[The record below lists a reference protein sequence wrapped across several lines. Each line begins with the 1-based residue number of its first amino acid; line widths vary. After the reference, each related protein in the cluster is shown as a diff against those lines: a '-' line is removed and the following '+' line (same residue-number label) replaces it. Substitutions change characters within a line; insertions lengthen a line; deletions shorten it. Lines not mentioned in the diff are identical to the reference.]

1 MAKVKTSRVKAGK
14 KRTVRSAGADRATRS
29 AQTARR
35 KAIVKDLEEKA
46 RQLRAHILVSIF
58 AAGSGHPGG
67 SLSVAD
73 ITAVLFGYVAKLN
86 PWKRTAPDRDRIFF
100 SAGHKAPALYAGL
113 ALAGYHPMH
122 AIHTLRRFD
131 SMFQGHPHSLKCPG
145 VEISSGSLGQGL
157 GVSVGAALGLRLSEY
172 SAHVYCIMGDGEQQE
187 GSVWEAA
194 MSAGHYK
201 LDNLTAFVDCNGLQI
216 DGKVEDVMDI
226 RPLGA
231 KYRAFGWNV
240 IECDGHDVAELLEAC
255 DKALAT
261 KGKPTVILARTVKG
275 KGVSFMENEAGWHG
289 KSIGSRE
296 QLDKALSDVL
306 KSGVYTKETV
316 DAWLAEAEE
325 FSVGKTRSIESG
337 FPAEPGYWWNEA
349 ADMKVDM
356 HPTRQGFGKAL
367 AGMGCDERIVTIHVD
382 ISNSICIDQF
392 EKDCPDRKKRVFSL
406 GIAEQNMLQVAA
418 GLANTGRIPVTGDY
432 GVFACGRAWDQ
443 LRTTLCYPAMN
454 VKIAGAHAGIS
465 VGPDGA
471 THQALEEISLLA
483 QLPNMTLLV
492 PSDIVETEKLTK
504 MGVLDVNG
512 PVYIRFAREATPV
525 IGGPATPCV
534 LGKATVIRFRG
545 RAPRFIDAF
554 QTVLASD
561 HGNEKENVA
570 LIACG
575 PMVPEA
581 MRAAWILKEKYGVES
596 RVVNIS
602 TVKPLDEE
610 AIRRAVSEI
619 GLIVTAEEHQVGGF
633 GNLVAGA
640 AARLKR
646 DNDPLRMAMVGVAD
660 RFGESGKPWEL
671 MKAFGL
677 TAEYIVVKALE
688 LLRS

>member
-1 MAKVKTSRVKAGK
+1 MGKLKKTSKAGK
-14 KRTVRSAGADRATRS
+14 SKGKKLSASHERVRREAHA
-29 AQTARR
+29 ARR
-35 KAIVKDLEEKA
+35 RAIVRDLEEKA
-46 RQLRAHILVSIF
+46 RQLRAHVLISIF

-73 ITAVLFGYVAKLN
+73 IATVLFGYVARLN
-86 PWKRTAPDRDRIFF
+86 PWKRSSPDRDRIFF

-131 SMFQGHPHSLKCPG
+131 SIFQGHPHSLKCPG

-157 GVSVGAALGLRLSEY
+157 GVAVGAALGLRLSE
-172 SAHVYCIMGDGEQQE
+172 SRARVYCVMGDGEQQE

-194 MSAGHYK
+194 MAAGHYK

-216 DGKVEDVMDI
+216 DGKVENVMNI
-226 RPLGA
+226 HPLGS

-240 IECDGHDVAELLEAC
+240 IECDGNDMDELLTAC
-255 DKALAT
+255 DKALAA
-261 KGKPTVILARTVKG
+261 KGKPTVIVARTVKG

-289 KSIGSRE
+289 KAIGSRE

-306 KSGVYTKETV
+306 KSHVYPKETL
-316 DAWLAEAEE
+316 DAWLAEVED
-325 FSVGKTRSIESG
+325 FSAGKTRGIEAS
-337 FPAEPGYWWNEA
+337 FPAQPTYWWNEA
-349 ADMKVDM
+349 ADMKADM
-356 HPTRQGFGKAL
+356 QATRQGFGKAL
-367 AGMGCDERIVTIHVD
+367 AAIGCDERIVTIHVD

-432 GVFACGRAWDQ
+432 GVFASGRAWDQ
-443 LRTTLCYPAMN
+443 LRTTICYPNMN

-492 PSDIVETEKLTK
+492 PGDILETEKLTRL
-504 MGVLDVNG
+504 GVLDVKG
-512 PVYIRFAREATPV
+512 PVYLRFAREATPV
-525 IGGPATPCV
+525 ISKADTPCV
-534 LGKATVIRFRG
+534 LGKANVIRFRG
-545 RAPRFIDAF
+545 RAARFVDAF

-561 HGNEKENVA
+561 YVNENEKIA

-581 MRAAWILKEKYGVES
+581 MRAAWILKEKYGFES
-596 RVVNIS
+596 RVLNIS

-610 AIRRAVSEI
+610 SIRRAVAEI
-619 GLIVTAEEHQVGGF
+619 GLIVTEEEHQVGGF

-640 AARLKR
+640 AARLKQ
-646 DNDPLRMAMVGVAD
+646 PKETLRIAMVGVAD

-677 TAEYIVVKALE
+677 TAEYIVAKALE
-688 LLRS
+688 LLKS